1 MEADFK
7 GWQEC
12 TTKRM
17 VASRIFAPVRLLDW
31 QADRVA
37 VLYRDAFTLF
47 GPDAHENSEFQP
59 ALLDEAI
66 LRVVKSDE
74 PDLLSAE
81 RALAQL
87 YTDLGL
93 WFFRGAKVQTDA
105 AHRFYM
111 GHLRRRPEDEAK
123 HDVLAAWQSN
133 DQRRNLRRQAVWV
146 LAGRDAPDAD
156 PVEDRA
162 RYLDPIDYVA
172 WAMAEPTRLPH
183 TLVGRSHGDLHA
195 RNVLVGVRRGEV
207 QYPAVF
213 DYGDMSDHNVLAWD
227 FAKLETELK
236 ARLLPAIMGDGA
248 VAAFL
253 IERGN
258 LRKPAQ
264 DKPGAGVRS
273 VHADRA
279 DRLAAFLAFEELL
292 DDLTEAL
299 CTSSDAQR
307 LLPLPRPPT
316 GLAKLDRLAAI
327 LMRVRREAATWLGF
341 EVPQRKTAW
350 KDELYFALG
359 VYGLLNVRWDYAQP
373 EQEAALVSAG
383 VALARMPS
391 TPALLKD
398 CIAAGPNQ
406 RNQYPSYRVPLAILY
421 NMWKAKQYLAGCEF
435 GEQVAVA
442 VANRNEA
449 RLCRIEI
456 RPEANHAVP
465 LIGQALLLETE
476 VGNLDAVERVLEGLR
491 AQAREFG
498 DYETLARLGRL
509 YKESG
514 DRKWEAAAAGEDF
527 RATRPPWLQMFD
539 LALDTYADAFAATGD
554 WYVGINAATLAL
566 LTGNTEQA
574 TAYAQSVA
582 KTCEDLLK
590 KIKADRQAPDDRHK
604 KKHRYWLYATEGEAA
619 LILNEPAES
628 FYRSALRELT
638 PGQWGMADSS
648 YKQVCR
654 LWRGGLGDRV
664 EPVLKLFESGDLRSY
679 LTPHFLG
686 RDFAG
691 EKP

>member
-1 MEADFK
+1 M
-7 GWQEC
+7 
-12 TTKRM
+12 
-17 VASRIFAPVRLLDW
+17 
-31 QADRVA
+31 
-37 VLYRDAFTLF
+37 
-47 GPDAHENSEFQP
+47 
-59 ALLDEAI
+59 
-66 LRVVKSDE
+66 
-74 PDLLSAE
+74 
-81 RALAQL
+81 
-87 YTDLGL
+87 
-93 WFFRGAKVQTDA
+93 
-105 AHRFYM
+105 
-111 GHLRRRPEDEAK
+111 
-123 HDVLAAWQSN
+123 
-133 DQRRNLRRQAVWV
+133 
-146 LAGRDAPDAD
+146 
-156 PVEDRA
+156 
-162 RYLDPIDYVA
+162 
-172 WAMAEPTRLPH
+172 
-183 TLVGRSHGDLHA
+183 
-195 RNVLVGVRRGEV
+195 
-207 QYPAVF
+207 
-213 DYGDMSDHNVLAWD
+213 
-227 FAKLETELK
+227 
-236 ARLLPAIMGDGA
+236 
-248 VAAFL
+248 
-253 IERGN
+253 
-258 LRKPAQ
+258 
-264 DKPGAGVRS
+264 
-273 VHADRA
+273 
-279 DRLAAFLAFEELL
+279 
-292 DDLTEAL
+292 
-299 CTSSDAQR
+299 
-307 LLPLPRPPT
+307 
-316 GLAKLDRLAAI
+316 
-327 LMRVRREAATWLGF
+327 
-341 EVPQRKTAW
+341 
-350 KDELYFALG
+350 
-359 VYGLLNVRWDYAQP
+359 
-373 EQEAALVSAG
+373 
-383 VALARMPS
+383 
-391 TPALLKD
+391 
-398 CIAAGPNQ
+398 
-406 RNQYPSYRVPLAILY
+406 PLAILY